1 MLDTLTRPGSAGQ
14 VSAPIV
20 EVPTISGRFL
30 AHAKLTPSQRA
41 GIAASIQLGELRSER
56 LTEGQVTE
64 ACRANRV
71 YVRKAR
77 RATPAATPPARPRHY
92 LHSAG
97 LGPSDTRF
105 EKAERWWMGRAQRC
119 RPRGRRPRRR
129 CRARL
134 GCHRQNHR
142 LTRHRRR
149 RARVNAGRRRHLQSR
164 RN

>member
-77 RATPAATPPARPRHY
+77 RATPAQRRQ
-92 LHSAG
+92 LVRGIISIQQG
-97 LGPSDTRF
+97 LGRPTPASKKQNGGGWGALSDADLEAAVRDVGV
-105 EKAERWWMGRAQRC
+105 GRVWDVIAKIID
-119 RPRGRRPRRR
+119 
-129 CRARL
+129 
-134 GCHRQNHR
+134 
-142 LTRHRRR
+142 
-149 RARVNAGRRRHLQSR
+149 
-164 RN
+164 